1 MALGYALLL
10 RYEAYLVATKTKV
23 SLVIKMPTA
32 THIRAPIQVQ
42 YSYISILLYEF
53 KNSHRHLGSSHAN
66 PAKAAPNS
74 QQARAR
80 VSSNIVK

>member
-1 MALGYALLL
+1 
-10 RYEAYLVATKTKV
+10 
-23 SLVIKMPTA
+23 MPTA

-53 KNSHRHLGSSHAN
+53 KNSHPHQGSSHAN
-66 PAKAAPNS
+66 AARAAPKS
-74 QQARAR
+74 QQARVR